1 MSCILIPVENLDK
14 CYPLN
19 QTKGGA
25 RYPALRDVIAYHAL
39 ASFKAIG
46 GKICWCTGPNGSIPQ
61 VSNGSALDSSV
72 EKLWA
77 AKEIYR

>member
-1 MSCILIPVENLDK
+1 MSCILISVENLNK
-14 CYPLN
+14 CYPVN
-19 QTKGGA
+19 DTKGGA
-25 RYPALRDVIAYHAL
+25 RYPTLRDVVACHAL

-46 GKICWCTGPNGSIPQ
+46 GKIRASTGPNGSIPR

-72 EKLWA
+72 EKLCA